1 MRRKIRTRRDIAIQ
15 TALVTG
21 LSVLAS
27 VVVTVIVTTML
38 GTVSIAIALI
48 PAILVPLM
56 VAPPITYRMSVLHHR
71 LYLQKKLVERMAAE
85 DSLTG
90 LANRRAFFTQARYEF
105 LLARRHRQRTSII
118 MCDIDHFKRINDKY
132 GHTAGDRV
140 IVEVAK
146 AIREEIRESDIAARI
161 GGEEY
166 VIFLY
171 DAGAA
176 DATRI
181 AERIR
186 ARIAGED
193 FGRIGVPDQVTVSF
207 GVAESP
213 FAASVKALMDL
224 ADAKLFEAK
233 DNGRNRVET
242 SAATVSGEPSAQIA

>member
-1 MRRKIRTRRDIAIQ
+1 MQ
-15 TALVTG
+15 VALVTG
-21 LSVLAS
+21 LSVFAS
-27 VVVTVIVTTML
+27 VVVTVVVTTTL
-38 GTVSIAIALI
+38 GTGAIAVALV

-56 VAPPITYRMSVLHHR
+56 VAPPVTYRMSVLQHR

-90 LANRRAFFTQARYEF
+90 LANRRAFLKQARYEF

-118 MCDIDHFKRINDKY
+118 MCDIDRFKRINDKY
-132 GHTAGDRV
+132 GHAAGDRV

-146 AIREEIRESDIAARI
+146 AIQDEIRESDIAARI

-166 VIFLY
+166 VVFLY

-193 FGRIGVPDQVTVSF
+193 FRRVGVADRITVSL

-213 FAASVKALMDL
+213 FAGSVNELMRL
-224 ADAKLFEAK
+224 ADAKLFDAK
-233 DNGRNRVET
+233 HNGRNCVET
-242 SAATVSGEPSAQIA
+242 STVTVAEEPSAQIA